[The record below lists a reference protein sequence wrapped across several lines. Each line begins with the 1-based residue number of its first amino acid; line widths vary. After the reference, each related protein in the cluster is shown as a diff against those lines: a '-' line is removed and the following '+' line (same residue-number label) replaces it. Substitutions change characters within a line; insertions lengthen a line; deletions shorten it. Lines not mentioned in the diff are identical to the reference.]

1 MPPTALFSKPRL
13 PRYPPSSGDSLPMVL
28 FPTLPSVNLTPQM
41 QTPWCCPRQV
51 PTTWVN
57 CRARCHDVRP
67 PGEGP
72 ASAQGRQRQWGS
84 QCHTG
89 TVASAPTLAAANVQ
103 GTGTSIAGAPGAA
116 IFSAGRMTGP
126 SVWPSQRRGAAEG
139 GTEWGSLCSP
149 LSRLWGPLSNLD
161 ASSPRRLVPPC
172 APATPETQGGNP
184 SGLPRA
190 LPRPPAPSTSLP
202 SAFQLQANFFL
213 PRICSL
219 IECVCIASSR
229 NHVPLLDT

>member
-1 MPPTALFSKPRL
+1 
-13 PRYPPSSGDSLPMVL
+13 
-28 FPTLPSVNLTPQM
+28 M

-51 PTTWVN
+51 TTTWVN
-57 CRARCHDVRP
+57 RRARCRDVRP

-72 ASAQGRQRQWGS
+72 ASAQGRQRQLGS

-116 IFSAGRMTGP
+116 IFSAGRMTGA
-126 SVWPSQRRGAAEG
+126 SVWLGQRRGAAEG
-139 GTEWGSLCSP
+139 GTEWGSLRSP

-161 ASSPRRLVPPC
+161 ASSSRRLVPPC
-172 APATPETQGGNP
+172 APASPETQGGSP

-190 LPRPPAPSTSLP
+190 LRRPPPPPRHSRALFSCRLIS
-202 SAFQLQANFFL
+202 FL
-213 PRICSL
+213 PESAL
-219 IECVCIASSR
+219 
-229 NHVPLLDT
+229 

>member
-1 MPPTALFSKPRL
+1 MPFASSSVVAPVWGPPRSPSSQRGPREMPPTALFLKPRL

-57 CRARCHDVRP
+57 CRARCRDVRP

-89 TVASAPTLAAANVQ
+89 TVALAPTLAAANVQ

-116 IFSAGRMTGP
+116 IFSAGRMTGA

-139 GTEWGSLCSP
+139 GRSGALCAP
-149 LSRLWGPLSNLD
+149 LSLAFGDPSLILTPPPLGAWCHPVHLRLLNPGRQPLGS
-161 ASSPRRLVPPC
+161 AACSAPP
-172 APATPETQGGNP
+172 ARPLHLTPERFSVAG
-184 SGLPRA
+184 
-190 LPRPPAPSTSLP
+190 
-202 SAFQLQANFFL
+202 
-213 PRICSL
+213 
-219 IECVCIASSR
+219 
-229 NHVPLLDT
+229 